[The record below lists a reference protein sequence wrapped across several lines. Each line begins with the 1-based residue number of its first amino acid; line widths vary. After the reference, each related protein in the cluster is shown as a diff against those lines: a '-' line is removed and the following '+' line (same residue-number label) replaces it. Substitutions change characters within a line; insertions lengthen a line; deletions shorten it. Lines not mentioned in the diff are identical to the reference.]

1 MLRSIAAASSRAAG
15 GEGWRAAGA
24 MLSSRPTVLEAGSML
39 SAIIGYATHVIASAL
54 LLGVFFYLYT
64 WLTPFDEVALIHAG
78 KTSAAL
84 SLGGALIGFSLT
96 LGSAIVHN
104 ATLMEVVVW
113 AVLAMVVQVI
123 VYVVTSR
130 MLHTVV
136 AEISAGNTAMGG
148 FMGSLSLV
156 AGVVNA
162 ACLS

>member
-1 MLRSIAAASSRAAG
+1 MLAAIVA
-15 GEGWRAAGA
+15 
-24 MLSSRPTVLEAGSML
+24 
-39 SAIIGYATHVIASAL
+39 YATSVIASAV
-54 LLGVFFYLYT
+54 LLGVFFWLYT

-84 SLGGALIGFSLT
+84 SLGGAMVGFSLT

-104 ATLMEVVVW
+104 ATLIEVVMW
-113 AVLAMVVQVI
+113 AVLAMVIQVI

-130 MLHTVV
+130 MMHTVV
-136 AEISAGNTAMGG
+136 AEIEAGNTAMGA